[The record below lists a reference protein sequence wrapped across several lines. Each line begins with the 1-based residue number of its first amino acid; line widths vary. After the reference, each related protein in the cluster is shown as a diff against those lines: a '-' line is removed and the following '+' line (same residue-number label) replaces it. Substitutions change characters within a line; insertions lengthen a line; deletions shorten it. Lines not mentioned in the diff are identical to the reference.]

1 MPLSVPV
8 VVSEGRGVVG
18 EGRGDIYVASPPP
31 WTSVSLGLALQW
43 SPLDLHLHLPPTP
56 TPSPVC
62 EAVGKRLHLAE
73 LALILYTWGTRKLIL
88 QTVGAT
94 DRVV

>member
-8 VVSEGRGVVG
+8 AVSEGRGVVG

-43 SPLDLHLHLPPTP
+43 SPLDLHLHLPTTGPM
-56 TPSPVC
+56 C
-62 EAVGKRLHLAE
+62 EAVGERLHLAE
-73 LALILYTWGTRKLIL
+73 LALILCTWGTRKLIL
-88 QTVGAT
+88 QTVGTT
-94 DRVV
+94 DGIV